1 MQVVPLID
9 HPELLN
15 TVAAALY
22 DAFGHS
28 DPNASFQRG
37 IARLTSRLNQDQLPF
52 CLIAHDN
59 GEFLGTASVVI
70 EELTSHSHLTPW
82 LSGVL
87 VQSTHR
93 RRGIGT
99 ALVSS
104 CVELAANFGV
114 RRMYLFTPDSTE
126 FYGRLGW
133 QHVEAISNAY
143 STGTIMSRPVA
154 RYPSLN
160 TDVPHEG
167 AAHSAAE
174 RRSDSGR

>member
-1 MQVVPLID
+1 MQIAPLSH
-9 HPELLN
+9 HPELLHAA
-15 TVAAALY
+15 AAALY

-52 CLIAHDN
+52 CLVAHDN

-70 EELTSHSHLTPW
+70 DELPSHPHLTPW

-87 VQSTHR
+87 VRPTHR

-99 ALVSS
+99 ALVAS
-104 CVELAANFGV
+104 CVELSANCGV

-143 STGTIMSRPVA
+143 FTGTIMSRPVA
-154 RYPSLN
+154 PYPSLN
-160 TDVPHEG
+160 TDGPHAG
-167 AAHSAAE
+167 ATPPAAG
-174 RRSDSGR
+174 RRSASGR